1 MKSAA
6 FLSILILALPAA
18 GVIVNIEADNYPFET
33 PISDSFEFITLR
45 APAYAG
51 FGGEVV
57 AVQSTHTMQLLG
69 EKVLGYSWDNEFWG
83 NSVRFR
89 ISFDGF
95 AKSLSVK
102 MIGKEGS
109 LKGVTVLDAYNA
121 NHELI
126 ISVNKKAQPGIVT
139 FRSTER
145 ETYDIAYYELYSER
159 AIAFDDITIDYQ
171 PVPEPA
177 TILLLTL
184 MMVCLRRLHI

>member
-1 MKSAA
+1 MKRAA
-6 FLSILILALPAA
+6 FISILILALPCYA
-18 GVIVNIEADNYPFET
+18 VIVNIEADDYPLET

-45 APAYAG
+45 APYSG
-51 FGGEVV
+51 FEGEVV
-57 AVQSTHTMQLLG
+57 AVESSHSMQLLG
-69 EKVLGYSWDNEFWG
+69 EKVLGYSWDIEWWG
-83 NSVRFR
+83 SGRKFR

-126 ISVNKKAQPGIVT
+126 ISVNKKAQAGIVT

-145 ETYDIAYYELYSER
+145 ETYDIAYYELYSYR
-159 AIAFDDITIDYQ
+159 AIAFDDMTIDYQ

-177 TILLLTL
+177 TLLLLTL
-184 MMVCLRRLHI
+184 MTVCLRRFHV